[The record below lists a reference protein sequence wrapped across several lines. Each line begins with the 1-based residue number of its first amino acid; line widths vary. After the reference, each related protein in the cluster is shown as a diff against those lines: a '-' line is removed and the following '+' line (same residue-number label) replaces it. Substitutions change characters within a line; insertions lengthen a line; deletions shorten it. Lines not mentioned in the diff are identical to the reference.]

1 MAKERR
7 KSAINIVDEYLEYLY
22 NNGILHSFIVNTT
35 IMLFL
40 ALIAG
45 HTIKLNKPIIISASI
60 ADNEQEPVDDEKIFL
75 EIESVVPESGETE
88 HNTEIMVAVPNYD
101 TEDHIEVSA
110 PEIFSDQIQ
119 DDIVV
124 TEQNIMEEFSIKS
137 ESISKSN
144 SNSLSAGPDSQS
156 SGRGKE
162 TIRRLTEA
170 GAQTGE
176 IQVSIA
182 WDNYN
187 DIDLWVVIENPS
199 GRFVINWMNRI
210 GPNNG
215 TLDVDRNVQPTTN
228 RAVENIF
235 WPFGF
240 APEGKYTVYVQNYW
254 QWDKPDTTP
263 VFLRIKHGDK
273 ITEKMITVS
282 RNEGTKKVFSFY
294 KKNDNTKLKNYDS
307 SGGTGPHLPIGQLW
321 SGQ

>member
-1 MAKERR
+1 VAKERR

-45 HTIKLNKPIIISASI
+45 HTLKLNKPIIISASI
-60 ADNEQEPVDDEKIFL
+60 ADNEQEPVDDEKVFL

-110 PEIFSDQIQ
+110 PEIFSDKIQ

-144 SNSLSAGPDSQS
+144 SNSLSDGPDSQS

-228 RAVENIF
+228 RAV
-235 WPFGF
+235 GF

-273 ITEKMITVS
+273 TTEKMITVS